1 MNQSTRL
8 MFDALSWTPL
18 APLVRIYRRKQVE
31 TMTAELRVTI
41 EIDSL
46 FEQILMNHSD
56 MLS

>member
-18 APLVRIYRRKQVE
+18 APLVRTYRRKQVE
-31 TMTAELRVTI
+31 TMTAQLRITI
-41 EIDSL
+41 EINSL
-46 FEQILMNHSD
+46 FDSILENHSD

>member
-1 MNQSTRL
+1 MNQSTRI

-18 APLVRIYRRKQVE
+18 APLVRTYRRKQVE

-46 FEQILMNHSD
+46 FDQILMNHSD

>member
-18 APLVRIYRRKQVE
+18 APLVRTYRRKQVE
-31 TMTAELRVTI
+31 TKTAELRVTI

-46 FEQILMNHSD
+46 FDQILMNHSD
-56 MLS
+56 MLF

>member
-18 APLVRIYRRKQVE
+18 APLVRTYRRKQVE

-46 FEQILMNHSD
+46 FDQILMNHSD

>member
-1 MNQSTRL
+1 MNQSSRL

-18 APLVRIYRRKQVE
+18 APLVRTYRRKQVE
-31 TMTAELRVTI
+31 MMTAELRVTM

-46 FEQILMNHSD
+46 FDSILVNHSD

>member
-1 MNQSTRL
+1 

-18 APLVRIYRRKQVE
+18 APLVRTYRRRKVE
-31 TMTAELRVTI
+31 SMTAELRVTI

-46 FEQILMNHSD
+46 FERILENHSD